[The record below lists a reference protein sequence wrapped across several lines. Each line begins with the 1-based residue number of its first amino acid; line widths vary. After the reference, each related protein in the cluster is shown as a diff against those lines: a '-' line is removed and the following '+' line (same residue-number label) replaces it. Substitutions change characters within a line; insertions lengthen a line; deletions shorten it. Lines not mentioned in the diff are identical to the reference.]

1 LVRQENRQP
10 LTLGNMRPDGWYI
23 SGRGQSM
30 KVALRVALGM
40 VCFGIGAADL
50 IGAICMLA
58 FSLVFEAAVTG
69 MFGAMFL
76 WISFLLLRRLRWHND

>member
-1 LVRQENRQP
+1 
-10 LTLGNMRPDGWYI
+10 
-23 SGRGQSM
+23 M